1 MYITSNLVELSKTKF
16 RTYRIKDQYGNY
28 VIQKAMSIS
37 DEETLNKIIE
47 QIKPIILKLLLN
59 SHGKKIIICIFL
71 LLFNESVFS
80 IYKYFCLL
88 LKICKNLI
96 FINLGL
102 FCNFWIIY
110 YLNKSNI
117 FIVLLYLSCMGIEK

>member
-1 MYITSNLVELSKTKF
+1 MYIASNLVELSKTKF

-88 LKICKNLI
+88 
-96 FINLGL
+96 
-102 FCNFWIIY
+102 
-110 YLNKSNI
+110 
-117 FIVLLYLSCMGIEK
+117 